1 MDLDLSSASNEE
13 VLQALKDLFDEK
25 QISDVQYYK
34 GVVGV
39 AADFAK
45 EGDIVS
51 AYVTLAIPPPE
62 YFELIQFRQM
72 QDDPVYAEVAGG
84 LAARLVRYGL
94 DCDDDLAPTQAS
106 ATA

>member
-1 MDLDLSSASNEE
+1 MDLNSTSNEE
-13 VLQALKDLFDEK
+13 VLRALKDLLDDR
-25 QISDVQYYK
+25 QITDAQYYK

-39 AADFAK
+39 AADYAK

-62 YFELIQFRQM
+62 YFELIQLRQM

-94 DCDDDLAPTQAS
+94 DCDEELAPTQAP
-106 ATA
+106 ANA